1 MNILNETILQQQPNK
16 RYNHYYG
23 MDITMQKRLLNAKDA
38 ANYLSISRS
47 KIYQWIDSNKI
58 KSLKIEGR
66 RLFDIF
72 DLDDF
77 VENMK
82 SKAVNK

>member
-1 MNILNETILQQQPNK
+1 
-16 RYNHYYG
+16 
-23 MDITMQKRLLNAKDA
+23 MQKRLLNAKDA
-38 ANYLSISRS
+38 ANYLSISRA
-47 KIYQWIDSNKI
+47 KIYQWVESRKI